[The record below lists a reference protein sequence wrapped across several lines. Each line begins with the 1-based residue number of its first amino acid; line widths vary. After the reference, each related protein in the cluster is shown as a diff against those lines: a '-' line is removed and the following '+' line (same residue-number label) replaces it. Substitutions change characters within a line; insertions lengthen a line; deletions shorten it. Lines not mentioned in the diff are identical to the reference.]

1 MRILYPHLRDEE
13 RTRAYN
19 PYVKSFMY
27 TQHSVGLCN
36 YAVRRSASLYQLV
49 TQVQRSPSFSRLEQA
64 VLWTVCYTSS
74 IICYRLQYDIL
85 LFGDR
90 CTRVKNSPKVV
101 TQSATRHLH
110 SLPLLP
116 HSTIPCDDDDDD
128 DDTFVEMMSS
138 PNNKRLPAKIAL
150 PVDFCGRQ
158 G

>member
-116 HSTIPCDDDDDD
+116 PLHHPMRWWRWRWWYLCWNDVISKQQEAASKDCITCWLL
-128 DDTFVEMMSS
+128 
-138 PNNKRLPAKIAL
+138 R
-150 PVDFCGRQ
+150 
-158 G
+158 